1 MSPHV
6 VPCTQTT
13 SLAIVSSPSLSKDLD
28 TDVVP
33 VLALCQ
39 IMMISRWQTRVLPL
53 EKPVEASDRRTRKT
67 CEFP

>member
-13 SLAIVSSPSLSKDLD
+13 SLAIVSCPSLSKDLD

-39 IMMISRWQTRVLPL
+39 IMKISMWQTRVLPL
-53 EKPVEASDRRTRKT
+53 EKPMETSDRRTRKT